1 MPKFFVNT
9 DDVNG
14 NTITLSGSGAEHLKV
29 LRVRE
34 GEELTVNAGDT
45 DYRCAVE
52 YAGGNTFRL
61 QILSSG
67 SSEGEPDVSAAVYA
81 ALPKG
86 DKTETIIQK
95 AVELGA
101 AKVCLFLSSRCVARP
116 DAKALKGKLE
126 RWNKIAEAAAMQSYR
141 GRIPEVTWLPDFDS
155 MLREAGQA
163 ELRAFLWEDAHEVS
177 LRGLIRQAGAFRTAA
192 LVTGP
197 EGGFSKEEAQRAEM
211 SGVMPVTLGK
221 RILRC
226 ETAPLVAL
234 GAVMLETGN
243 ME

>member
-1 MPKFFVNT
+1 MPKFFVDNDAVNT
-9 DDVNG
+9 GV
-14 NTITLSGSGAEHLKV
+14 ITLSGSGAEHLKV

-34 GEELTVNAGDT
+34 GETLTVNAGNT
-45 DYRCAVE
+45 DYHCAVE
-52 YAGGNTFRL
+52 YAGGGTFRL
-61 QILSSG
+61 QVLSSG
-67 SSEGEPDVSAAVYA
+67 PAEGEPDVSAVVYA

-101 AKVCLFLSSRCVARP
+101 SEVCFFLSSRCVARP
-116 DAKALKGKLE
+116 DAKALKGKVE
-126 RWNKIAEAAAMQSYR
+126 RWKKIAEAAAMQSYR
-141 GRIPEVTWLPDFDS
+141 GKIPKVTWLPDFDS
-155 MLREAGQA
+155 MLREASQA
-163 ELRAFLWEDAHEVS
+163 ELRAFLWEEAREVS
-177 LRGLIRQAGAFRTAA
+177 LRGLIRNAVPFRTAA
-192 LVTGP
+192 LITGP
-197 EGGFSKEEAQRAEM
+197 EGGFSEAEAKRAQDH
-211 SGVMPVTLGK
+211 GIAPVTLGK